1 MSSYV
6 DHFVRDIAGQLSAT
20 ICLPKEKPA
29 FEIFFPQAEWQ
40 VLHGH
45 RPGIAAWPTNKCFQ
59 KVCDDFQVVFPIYRT
74 KYRNWKEYCNA
85 RWNYHRSYAYRLID
99 YAKAVRAAA
108 KVSTNGD
115 TKPKAL
121 KTEGSF
127 RASQKAE
134 KQAKQKQSSTVS
146 SPGQAGFRIL
156 PSQVVEDLDVESE
169 FTKIREQVELWAAK
183 FTQSGLSPLGRK
195 GSQLHEWDS
204 VRSGVHGRPT
214 GSRGGI
220 SMSDKWDFLNLPI
233 QPNDN
238 FDLYWRWIVET
249 HRIFEHRLAGDS
261 LIGAPP
267 GDKFLS
273 TLEAYA
279 FCNPFRVLDQGSQ
292 NVIYLQQASGLSAEP
307 VEVFFRTAL
316 YRAFNSPDPLAGL
329 IEQIGDVPSWQN
341 YDFPVYSDALAKV
354 EETNGTLYRGAY
366 MFNDSLVFG
375 GDRNSK
381 AYLANTKV
389 VYGSYNG

>member
-1 MSSYV
+1 
-6 DHFVRDIAGQLSAT
+6 
-20 ICLPKEKPA
+20 
-29 FEIFFPQAEWQ
+29 
-40 VLHGH
+40 
-45 RPGIAAWPTNKCFQ
+45 
-59 KVCDDFQVVFPIYRT
+59 
-74 KYRNWKEYCNA
+74 
-85 RWNYHRSYAYRLID
+85 
-99 YAKAVRAAA
+99 
-108 KVSTNGD
+108 
-115 TKPKAL
+115 
-121 KTEGSF
+121 
-127 RASQKAE
+127 
-134 KQAKQKQSSTVS
+134 
-146 SPGQAGFRIL
+146 
-156 PSQVVEDLDVESE
+156 
-169 FTKIREQVELWAAK
+169 
-183 FTQSGLSPLGRK
+183 
-195 GSQLHEWDS
+195 
-204 VRSGVHGRPT
+204 
-214 GSRGGI
+214 
-220 SMSDKWDFLNLPI
+220 MSDKWDFLNLPI

-273 TLEAYA
+273 TLEAYS
-279 FCNPFRVLDQGSQ
+279 FRNPFRVLDQGSQ